1 MKENIKLVK
10 PIKEQQI
17 LNRLKFDEIIENKL
31 ENIQEYIKKDISV
44 LNKENHY

>member
-10 PIKEQQI
+10 PIKERQM